1 MSGDLKFL
9 AFDLG
14 ASSGRAVVG
23 FLNDK
28 KLRLEEVH
36 RFGNGGISVGDSL
49 YWDTLRLFDD
59 MKTGLR
65 LAGQKFGKDIAGA
78 GLDTWGVDFGL
89 LGPND
94 VLIENPHCYRDSR
107 TDGMMEEVDKIL
119 PRSDVY
125 AQTGIQFMQINTLYH
140 MMALARQ
147 NRWLLD
153 NAKTMLLIPDLFNFW
168 FTGVKGCE
176 FTEATTTQFYNPVEG
191 DWARSLF
198 DSLDIPTHF
207 LADIIPTGTVLGPV
221 LSSVAEEAGVGRI
234 PFVAPATHDTGSA
247 VAAVPATDDSY
258 AYISSGTWSLMGI
271 ESKTPI
277 LSKEAMEM
285 NFTNEGGVGNTFR
298 VLKNIMGLW
307 LVQECRR
314 VWAANGKNFSFAELA
329 EMAAKAPPFRSLI
342 DPDHD
347 LFLKPCDMPEHIR
360 EFCRK
365 TGQPVPEDEG
375 AVVRTA
381 LDSLAMKYRW
391 VLDRLERLAG
401 KRLDRIHI
409 VGGGTQNRLLCQL
422 AADATR
428 RPVIAGPVEATAI
441 GNIVVQ
447 AIALGHIGSI
457 NEAREIVKNSFEMV
471 KYQPASDSRA
481 EDAYGRFQ
489 KLVG

>member
-23 FLNDK
+23 FLNDNR
-28 KLRLEEVH
+28 LRLEEVH

-65 LAGQKFGKDIAGA
+65 LAGQKFGGEIAGA

-107 TDGMMEEVDKIL
+107 TDGMMEEADKIL
-119 PRSDVY
+119 PRNEIY

-140 MMALARQ
+140 MLALSKQ

-153 NAKTMLLIPDLFNFW
+153 AAKTMLLIPDLFNFW

-176 FTEATTTQFYNPVEG
+176 FTEATTTQLYNPVTG

-198 DSLDIPTHF
+198 DALGIPTHF
-207 LADIIPTGTVLGPV
+207 LADIVPTGTVLGPI
-221 LSSVAEEAGVGRI
+221 LSSVAEEAGVPRI

-277 LSKEAMEM
+277 LSREAMEM

-314 VWAANGKNFSFAELA
+314 TWAASGKNFSFGELA
-329 EMAAKAPPFRSLI
+329 EMAAKAPAFRSLI
-342 DPDHD
+342 DPDD
-347 LFLKPCDMPEHIR
+347 ASFLKPCDMPENIR

-365 TGQPVPEDEG
+365 TGQPVPNDEG
-375 AVVRTA
+375 EVVRTA

-428 RPVIAGPVEATAI
+428 RPVIAGPIEATAI

-447 AIALGHIGSI
+447 AIALGHVGSI
-457 NEAREIVKNSFEMV
+457 TEAREIVKNSFEMV
-471 KYQPASDSRA
+471 TYLPSADSRA
-481 EDAYGRFQ
+481 EDAYGRFRQ
-489 KLVG
+489 LVK